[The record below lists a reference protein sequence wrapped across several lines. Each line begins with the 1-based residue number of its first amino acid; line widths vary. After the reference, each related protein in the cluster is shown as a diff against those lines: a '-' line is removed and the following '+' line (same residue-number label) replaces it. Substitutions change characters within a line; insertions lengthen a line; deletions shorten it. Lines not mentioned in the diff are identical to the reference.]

1 MASLFSK
8 PSSPPYCE
16 LLPTPFYMESTHM
29 QQEFLQQ
36 LQQLGGKIRASL
48 VTEDSQALKP
58 LLKKHKINDSEY
70 ETLLGIVGRRPTL
83 AELGVFS
90 AMWSE
95 HCSYKSSKVHLSKLP
110 TKGPAVVVG
119 PGENAGVVRLSGKLC
134 AAFKMESH
142 NHPSYIEPYQG
153 AATGVGGILR
163 DVFCMGSR
171 PVANLNSLR
180 FGSRTHPRTHYL
192 FAQVVKGI
200 GDYGNCVGIPT
211 VAGSVSFDKTYD
223 GNILV
228 NAMTVG
234 LIHEDRIFK
243 GFASGQHNLVVYVG
257 SATGRDGIHGASMAS
272 DSFSSQ
278 QSGERSTVQVGDPFA
293 EKLLL
298 EATLEVVERGLVVG
312 LQDMGAAGL
321 TSSSFEMAD
330 RAGNGLYLNLD
341 YVPTRAHNMSA
352 YELLLSESQERMLL
366 CVDPSKWAEL
376 QQCLARWELPFAIIG
391 LVTDTGRMQIVK
403 DNILEVDV
411 PVAPLA
417 DSAPRYERPYHLP
430 TRSYAED
437 SAFRQKLEAMPV
449 GEVLSAILAEDG
461 YKQRIYQQYDHHIG
475 TKTVLGPEDQ
485 GAGLLWIRS
494 EWTSETHLG
503 LAVAA
508 GCNERYCAQ
517 DPYLGAAHAVLH
529 CYRSIAATGAQALAV
544 TDCLNYG
551 NPEDPEV
558 MGQIVA
564 GIDGIA
570 LACQELNT
578 PVVSGN
584 VSLYN
589 QTDGVSIA
597 PTPMI
602 GMVGKHEDVR
612 RAVPARAKR
621 PGPLFLLKPR
631 QQQYYL
637 GGSLAAKVLDIK
649 GSSEAIPEPRWGA
662 EREASQLLQKLALA
676 GHLEA
681 ARDVGAGGLLVCLS
695 KMVMREDDLELGFSA
710 HVAETEATSQR
721 ILRYFG
727 ECSANY
733 VLQTKP
739 GVDLSAL
746 AGSLHDLELVP
757 IGSVHV
763 GSAMQIDG
771 QELAHV
777 RLQQSASVS
786 LSI

>member
-1 MASLFSK
+1 
-8 PSSPPYCE
+8 
-16 LLPTPFYMESTHM
+16 M
-29 QQEFLQQ
+29 QKDLLQQ
-36 LQQLGGKIRASL
+36 LAQLPQKTQAQLI
-48 VTEDSQALKP
+48 TEDGEAFKA
-58 LLKKHKINDSEY
+58 LLKKHKINDAEY
-70 ETLLGIVGRRPTL
+70 KTLRGIVGRAPTL

-95 HCSYKSSKVHLSKLP
+95 HCSYKSSKVHLRKLP
-110 TKGPAVVVG
+110 TEGPEVVVG

-163 DVFCMGSR
+163 DVFCMGAR

-180 FGSRTHPRTHYL
+180 FGQRSHPRTHYL
-192 FAQVVKGI
+192 FANVVKGV

-211 VAGSVSFDKTYD
+211 VAGSVAFDKTYD

-278 QSGERSTVQVGDPFA
+278 ASGERSTVQVGDPFA
-293 EKLLL
+293 EKLVM
-298 EATLEVVERGLVVG
+298 EATLEVLEKGLVIG

-330 RAGNGLYLNLD
+330 RAGNGLYMNLD
-341 YVPTRAHNMSA
+341 YVPTRAKNMSA
-352 YELLLSESQERMLL
+352 YELLLSESQERMLM
-366 CVDPSKWAEL
+366 CVDPEQWPAL
-376 QQCLARWELPFAIIG
+376 QDCLKRWELAYAVIG

-403 DNILEVDV
+403 DGILEVDV

-417 DSAPRYERPYHLP
+417 DSAPRYERPYILP
-430 TRSYAED
+430 KRTFAVDAALRKSLAGMKASDLLTR
-437 SAFRQKLEAMPV
+437 
-449 GEVLSAILAEDG
+449 ILQEDG
-461 YKQRIYQQYDHHIG
+461 NKERIYRQYDHHIG
-475 TKTVLGPEDQ
+475 TKTVLGPEAQ

-494 EWTSETHLG
+494 EWADPKETHLG

-508 GCNERYCAQ
+508 ACNERYCAQ
-517 DPYLGAAHAVLH
+517 DPEQGAAHAVLK
-529 CYRSIAATGAQALAV
+529 CYRAIAATGAEPLAV

-551 NPEDPEV
+551 NPEDPEI

-564 GIDGIA
+564 GIDGIGR
-570 LACQELNT
+570 ACLELGT
-578 PVVSGN
+578 AVVSGN

-602 GMVGKHEDVR
+602 GMVGKHADVR
-612 RAVPARAKR
+612 KGLPAILKKPSKLYVLR
-621 PGPLFLLKPR
+621 PKAWQPTFGGALLN
-631 QQQYYL
+631 
-637 GGSLAAKVLDIK
+637 KVLGIAATTESIPSVNWLQEKEAARLIK
-649 GSSEAIPEPRWGA
+649 DLMHKG
-662 EREASQLLQKLALA
+662 QLT
-676 GHLEA
+676 A
-681 ARDVGAGGLLVCLS
+681 ARDVGAGGILTTAAKMTLASEHLGLDVLLKS
-695 KMVMREDDLELGFSA
+695 SP
-710 HVAETEATSQR
+710 AEAVSTW
-721 ILRYFG
+721 FG
-727 ECSANY
+727 ESSGTYILASTES
-733 VLQTKP
+733 L
-739 GVDLSAL
+739 DLSAINQTL
-746 AGSLHDLELVP
+746 QSSELLILGEAIP
-757 IGSVHV
+757 GQDIKF
-763 GSAMQIDG
+763 DG
-771 QELAHV
+771 QTIG
-777 RLQQSASVS
+777 RQQLKQSSVAS
-786 LSI
+786 LDI

>member
-1 MASLFSK
+1 MQK
-8 PSSPPYCE
+8 E
-16 LLPTPFYMESTHM
+16 L
-29 QQEFLQQ
+29 LQQ
-36 LQQLGGKIRASL
+36 LAQLSNNPRAQQIAEEGEAF
-48 VTEDSQALKP
+48 KP

-70 ETLLGIVGRRPTL
+70 KTLREIVGRAPTL

-95 HCSYKSSKVHLSKLP
+95 HCSYKSSKVHLRKLP
-110 TKGPAVVVG
+110 TEGKNVVVG
-119 PGENAGVVRLSGKLC
+119 PGENAGVVRLSEKLC

-163 DVFCMGSR
+163 DVFCMGAR

-180 FGSRTHPRTHYL
+180 FGERSHPKTHYL
-192 FAQVVKGI
+192 FANVVKGI

-211 VAGSVSFDKTYD
+211 VAGSVSFDKTYN

-243 GFASGQHNLVVYVG
+243 GFATGQHNLVVYVG

-278 QSGERSTVQVGDPFA
+278 ASGERSTVQVGDPFA
-293 EKLLL
+293 EKLVL
-298 EATLEVVERGLVVG
+298 EATLEVLEKGLVVG

-330 RAGNGLYLNLD
+330 RAGNGLYMNLD
-341 YVPTRAHNMSA
+341 YVPTRAKNMSA

-366 CVDPSKWAEL
+366 CVEPAKWPAL
-376 QQCLARWELPFAIIG
+376 QECLKKWELAYAVIG
-391 LVTDTGRMQIVK
+391 VVTDTGRMQCVK
-403 DNILEVDV
+403 NGILEVDV

-417 DSAPRYERPYHLP
+417 DSAPRYERPYNLP
-430 TRSYAED
+430 QRSYSQD
-437 SAFRQKLEAMPV
+437 SSLRQKLAGVKATDLLVQM
-449 GEVLSAILAEDG
+449 IQEDG
-461 YKQRIYQQYDHHIG
+461 NKERIYRQYDHHIG
-475 TKTVLGPEDQ
+475 TKTILGPEEQ

-494 EWTSETHLG
+494 EWANPKETHLG

-508 GCNERYCAQ
+508 ACNERYCSQ
-517 DPYLGAAHAVLH
+517 DPMLGAAHAVLK
-529 CYRSIAATGAQALAV
+529 CYRSIAATGAEPLAV

-551 NPEDPEV
+551 NPEDPEI

-564 GIDGIA
+564 GIDGIG
-570 LACQELNT
+570 LACRELDT

-602 GMVGKHEDVR
+602 GMIGKHADVR
-612 RAVPARAKR
+612 KALPAVLEGAAT
-621 PGPLFLLKPR
+621 LYLLKPKASAPVF
-631 QQQYYL
+631 
-637 GGSLAAKVLDIK
+637 GGAMVLKVLGLDSTTESVPTVNWQQEK
-649 GSSEAIPEPRWGA
+649 EAAGLI
-662 EREASQLLQKLALA
+662 RELMNKDQLS
-676 GHLEA
+676 A
-681 ARDVGAGGLLVCLS
+681 ARDVGAGGVLTTLAKMTLASENLGLDVLL
-695 KMVMREDDLELGFSA
+695 KPTP
-710 HVAETEATSQR
+710 AEAMSTF
-721 ILRYFG
+721 FG
-727 ECSANY
+727 ESSGTYILASA
-733 VLQTKP
+733 
-739 GVDLSAL
+739 SAL
-746 AGSLHDLELVP
+746 DVAALNRTLQHSDIVELAKAAP
-757 IGSVHV
+757 GQDIKF
-763 GSAMQIDG
+763 DG
-771 QELAHV
+771 QIV
-777 RLQQSASVS
+777 GRQQLKTSSEAS
-786 LSI
+786 LDI

>member
-1 MASLFSK
+1 
-8 PSSPPYCE
+8 
-16 LLPTPFYMESTHM
+16 M
-29 QQEFLQQ
+29 QQQFLQQ
-36 LQQLGGKIRASL
+36 LEQLAGKKRAPL
-48 VTEDSQALKP
+48 VSEDGVHLQA

-70 ETLLGIVGRRPTL
+70 QTLLGIVGRRPTL

-95 HCSYKSSKVHLSKLP
+95 HCSYKSSKVHLRKLP
-110 TKGPAVVVG
+110 TSGPAVVVG

-180 FGSRTHPRTHYL
+180 FGAREHPKTHYL

-211 VAGSVSFDKTYD
+211 VAGSVSFDKTYN

-243 GFASGQHNLVVYVG
+243 GYASGNHNLVVYVG

-298 EATLEVVERGLVVG
+298 EATLEVVERRLVVG

-366 CVDPSKWAEL
+366 CVEPAKWPEL
-376 QQCLARWELPFAIIG
+376 QQCLSRWELPFAVIG
-391 LVTDTGRMQIVK
+391 IVTDTGRMQIAK

-417 DSAPRYERPYHLP
+417 DSAPRYERPYQLP
-430 TRSYAED
+430 TRSYGED
-437 SAFRQKLEAMPV
+437 PILRQKLGSLTPQ
-449 GEVLSAILAEDG
+449 EVLAALLAEDG
-461 YKQRIYQQYDHHIG
+461 FKERIYRQYDHHIG
-475 TKTVLGPEDQ
+475 TKTVLGPEEQ

-494 EWTSETHLG
+494 EWAQEPYLG
-503 LAVAA
+503 LAVTA

-570 LACQELNT
+570 LACEELGT

-589 QTDGVSIA
+589 QTDGISIA

-602 GMVGKHEDVR
+602 GMVGKHDDIR
-612 RAVPARAKR
+612 KAVPAVVSSE
-621 PGPLFLLKPR
+621 GPLYLIRPRRFLS
-631 QQQYYL
+631 YL
-637 GGSLAAKVLDIK
+637 GGSLVAKVLDMPP
-649 GSSEAIPEPRWGA
+649 SSEAIPEPRWAA
-662 EREASQLLQKLALA
+662 EKEAAQLLQRLAL
-676 GHLEA
+676 GQHLQA
-681 ARDVGAGGLLVCLS
+681 ARDVGAGGFLHTLS
-695 KMVMREDDLELGFSA
+695 KMVLRQQGPHLGFEVQLARGESS
-710 HVAETEATSQR
+710 TEQA
-721 ILRYFG
+721 LAYFG
-727 ECSANY
+727 ESSASY
-733 VLQTKP
+733 ILQGKA
-739 GVDLSAL
+739 GVDLRNL
-746 AGSLHDLELVP
+746 AGEGREIEVLS
-757 IGSVHV
+757 IGEIRA
-763 GSAMQIDG
+763 GTALQIDG
-771 QELAHV
+771 HELTQV
-777 RLQQSASVS
+777 RLQENAASS

>member
-1 MASLFSK
+1 MQESL
-8 PSSPPYCE
+8 
-16 LLPTPFYMESTHM
+16 
-29 QQEFLQQ
+29 LQQ
-36 LQQLGGKIRASL
+36 LSQLSAC
-48 VTEDSQALKP
+48 TQAPMINDDPAHLRP
-58 LLKKHKINDSEY
+58 LLKKHKINEAEY
-70 ETLLGIVGRRPTL
+70 RNVLQIVGRRPTL

-95 HCSYKSSKVHLSKLP
+95 HCSYKSSKVHLRKLP
-110 TKGPAVVVG
+110 TEGPQVVVG

-163 DVFCMGSR
+163 DVFCMGAR

-180 FGSRTHPRTHYL
+180 FGQRKHPRTHYL
-192 FAQVVKGI
+192 FANVVKGV

-243 GFASGQHNLVVYVG
+243 GFATGRHNLVVYVG

-298 EATLEVVERGLVVG
+298 EATLEVLERGLVVG

-341 YVPTRAHNMSA
+341 YVPTRAQNMSA
-352 YELLLSESQERMLL
+352 YELLLSESQERMLM
-366 CVDPSKWAEL
+366 CVEPAKWPEL
-376 QQCLARWELPFAIIG
+376 QKCLAKWELPFAVIG

-403 DNILEVDV
+403 DQILEVDV

-417 DSAPRYERPYHLP
+417 ESAPRYDRPYQLP
-430 TRSYAED
+430 DRNYIEDVLLRQRLAETPV
-437 SAFRQKLEAMPV
+437 QKM
-449 GEVLSAILAEDG
+449 LSWILADDG
-461 YKQRIYQQYDHHIG
+461 DKERIYRQYDHHIG
-475 TKTVLGPEDQ
+475 NKTVRSSVEQ
-485 GAGLLWIRS
+485 GAGLQWIRS
-494 EWTSETHLG
+494 EWSLPGDEYLG
-503 LAVAA
+503 LAMATA
-508 GCNERYCAQ
+508 CNERYCAQ
-517 DPYLGAAHAVLH
+517 DPRLGAAQAVLK
-529 CYRSIAATGAQALAV
+529 CYRSIAALGAEPLAI

-551 NPEDPEV
+551 NPEDPKV

-564 GIDGIA
+564 GIEGIG
-570 LACQELNT
+570 LACKSLGT

-589 QTDGVSIA
+589 ETDGSSIA

-602 GMVGKHEDVR
+602 GMVGKHKDVR
-612 RAVPARAKR
+612 KATTAILSDAGDIYLIR
-621 PGPLFLLKPR
+621 PKALDLV
-631 QQQYYL
+631 L
-637 GGSLAAKVLDIK
+637 GGSLVAKVL
-649 GSSEAIPEPRWGA
+649 GVEVNSESIPPIDWAA
-662 EREASQLLQKLALA
+662 EKEAAQLISTLVEKNSLL
-676 GHLEA
+676 A
-681 ARDVGAGGLLVCLS
+681 ARDVGAGGVLPCLV
-695 KMVMREDDLELGFSA
+695 KMALAGGRGFK
-710 HVAETEATSQR
+710 
-721 ILRYFG
+721 LRLAADSNPKRSSLQYFG
-727 ECSANY
+727 EAGATY
-733 VLQTKP
+733 VLVAPQGK
-739 GVDLSAL
+739 SISNAA
-746 AGSLHDLELVP
+746 AGFANIELLKL
-757 IGSVHV
+757 GSVEEDGKLLV
-763 GSAMQIDG
+763 DNIEIDAN
-771 QELAHV
+771 EL
-777 RLQQSASVS
+777 RTCSTQS
-786 LSI
+786 LSL

>member
-1 MASLFSK
+1 MQK
-8 PSSPPYCE
+8 E
-16 LLPTPFYMESTHM
+16 LL
-29 QQEFLQQ
+29 QQYQELKKLKRAEFL
-36 LQQLGGKIRASL
+36 A
-48 VTEDSQALKP
+48 EDADSFTG
-58 LLKKHKINDSEY
+58 LLKKHKINNEEY
-70 ETLLGIVGRRPTL
+70 KTLRGIVERAPTL

-95 HCSYKSSKVHLSKLP
+95 HCSYKSSKVHLRKLP
-110 TKGPAVVVG
+110 TTGPQVVVG

-163 DVFCMGSR
+163 DVFCMGAR

-180 FGSRTHPRTHYL
+180 FGRRQHPRTHYL
-192 FAQVVKGI
+192 FANVVKGV

-243 GFASGQHNLVVYVG
+243 GYASGVHNLVVYVG

-272 DSFSSQ
+272 DSFSTQ

-298 EATLEVVERGLVVG
+298 EATLEVLERKLVVG

-341 YVPTRAHNMSA
+341 YVPTRAARMSA
-352 YELLLSESQERMLL
+352 YELLLSESQERMLM
-366 CVDPSKWAEL
+366 CVEPEKWPEL
-376 QQCLARWELPFAIIG
+376 QACLARWDLPFAVIG
-391 LVTDTGRMQIVK
+391 LVTDSGRMQIVK
-403 DNILEVDV
+403 DRVLEVDV

-417 DSAPRYERPYHLP
+417 ESAPRYERPYKLP
-430 TRSYAED
+430 EPQPRLDKELRARLS
-437 SAFRQKLEAMPV
+437 AMPV
-449 GEVLSAILAEDG
+449 GEILAALILEDG
-461 YKQRIYQQYDHHIG
+461 NKDRIYRQYDHHIG
-475 TKTVLGPEDQ
+475 TKTVLGPEEQ
-485 GAGLLWIRS
+485 GAGVLWIRS
-494 EWTSETHLG
+494 EWSDAAESEYLG
-503 LAVAA
+503 LAVAT

-517 DPYLGAAHAVLH
+517 DPKLGAAHAVLH
-529 CYRSIAATGAQALAV
+529 CFRSIAATGATALAV
-544 TDCLNYG
+544 TDCLNFG

-558 MGQIVA
+558 MGQFVA

-570 LACQELNT
+570 QACRELQT

-589 QTDGVSIA
+589 QTDRVSIA

-602 GMVGKHEDVR
+602 GMIGKHDDVR
-612 RAVPARAKR
+612 LAVPAIVKQPGTLYLLR
-621 PGPLFLLKPR
+621 PRRLEDGMR
-631 QQQYYL
+631 YTL
-637 GGSLAAKVLDIK
+637 GASLVAKVLIDER
-649 GSSEAIPEPRWGA
+649 GSEGIPSIDWEV
-662 EREASQLLQKLALA
+662 EREAAKYLNSLASSGRLQ
-676 GHLEA
+676 A
-681 ARDVGAGGLLVCLS
+681 ARDVGAGGILTCLV
-695 KMVMREDDLELGFSA
+695 KMVLNNENLGLSA
-710 HVAETEATSQR
+710 HLAEGLNAEEAHL
-721 ILRYFG
+721 IYFG
-727 ECSANY
+727 ETSATY
-733 VLQTKP
+733 IVQCKP
-739 GVDLSAL
+739 GTEWTAEELS
-746 AGSLHDLELVP
+746 HPTLELVP
-757 IGSVHV
+757 IGSISSGPALQV
-763 GSAMQIDG
+763 DG
-771 QELAHV
+771 HELSHL
-777 RLQQSASVS
+777 RLQQSAAAS

>member
-1 MASLFSK
+1 
-8 PSSPPYCE
+8 
-16 LLPTPFYMESTHM
+16 M
-29 QQEFLQQ
+29 QKEFLQQ
-36 LQQLGGKIRASL
+36 FQNIAGHKRAALISDQDQQ
-48 VTEDSQALKP
+48 LKP
-58 LLKKHKINDSEY
+58 LLKTHKINESEY
-70 ETLLGIVGRRPTL
+70 QTLLGIVGRRPTL

-95 HCSYKSSKVHLSKLP
+95 HCSYKSSKIHLRKLP
-110 TKGPAVVVG
+110 TTGPEVVVG

-163 DVFCMGSR
+163 DVFCMGAR

-180 FGSRTHPRTHYL
+180 FGERAHPRSHYL
-192 FAQVVKGI
+192 FAQVVKGV

-211 VAGSVSFDKTYD
+211 VAGSVSFDKTYN

-243 GFASGQHNLVVYVG
+243 GYASGQHNLVVYVG

-298 EATLEVVERGLVVG
+298 EATLEVVERKLVVG

-341 YVPTRAHNMSA
+341 YVPTRAQNMTA

-366 CVDPSKWAEL
+366 CVEPEKWLEL
-376 QQCLARWELPFAIIG
+376 QQCLARWELPFAVIG
-391 LVTDTGRMQIVK
+391 LVTDSGRMQIVK
-403 DNILEVDV
+403 DQILEVDV

-417 DSAPRYERPYHLP
+417 ESAPRYERPYQLP
-430 TRSYAED
+430 TRSYAVDAELRD
-437 SAFRQKLEAMPV
+437 RLRSRTPSDL
-449 GEVLSAILAEDG
+449 LLAILADDG
-461 YKQRIYQQYDHHIG
+461 DKQRIYRQYDHHIG
-475 TKTVLGPEDQ
+475 TKTVLGPEEQ

-494 EWTSETHLG
+494 DWSDGDTPYLG
-503 LAVAA
+503 LAVATA
-508 GCNERYCAQ
+508 CNERYCAQ
-517 DPYLGAAHAVLH
+517 DPYLGAAQAVLR
-529 CYRSIAATGAQALAV
+529 CYRAIVATGAVALAV

-551 NPEDPEV
+551 NPEDPDV

-570 LACQELNT
+570 LACQELKT

-602 GMVGKHEDVR
+602 GMVGKHKDVR
-612 RAVPARAKR
+612 KAAAAICRD
-621 PGPLFLLKPR
+621 PGALFLLRPK
-631 QQQYYL
+631 QLQHYL
-637 GGSLAAKVLDIK
+637 GGSMAAKILDLQQQR
-649 GSSEAIPEPRWGA
+649 EPIPEPHWKA
-662 EREASQLLQKLALA
+662 EREAALILQRLTEA
-676 GHLEA
+676 GHLLA
-681 ARDVGAGGLLVCLS
+681 ARDVGAGGVLTTLS
-695 KMVMREDDLELGFSA
+695 KMVLHQNAPSLGFA
-710 HVAETEATSQR
+710 ANIAAGVPEAER
-721 ILRYFG
+721 MLHYFG
-727 ECSANY
+727 ESGATY
-733 VLQTKP
+733 ILQVKP
-739 GVDLSAL
+739 GVDLKVFV
-746 AGSLHDLELVP
+746 GPLHELELVP
-757 IGSVHV
+757 IGSVHA
-763 GSAMQIDG
+763 GPSMQIDG
-771 QELAHV
+771 QELKHV
-777 RLQQSASVS
+777 PLQQSAAAS

>member
-1 MASLFSK
+1 MQ
-8 PSSPPYCE
+8 
-16 LLPTPFYMESTHM
+16 TP
-29 QQEFLQQ
+29 FLQQ
-36 LQQLGGKIRASL
+36 LQQLSQTTRAPL
-48 VTEDSQALKP
+48 VTTDEAQLKP
-58 LLKKHKINDSEY
+58 LLKKHKINDQEY
-70 ETLLGIVGRRPTL
+70 KTLLQIVGRQPTL

-95 HCSYKSSKVHLSKLP
+95 HCSYKSSKIHLKKLP
-110 TKGPAVVVG
+110 TEGSEVVVG

-163 DVFCMGSR
+163 DVFCMGAR

-180 FGSRTHPRTHYL
+180 FGHREHPRTHYL
-192 FAQVVKGI
+192 LANVVKGI

-278 QSGERSTVQVGDPFA
+278 ASGERSTVQVGDPFA

-298 EATLEVVERGLVVG
+298 EATLEVLDRGLVVG

-341 YVPTRAHNMSA
+341 YVPTRAKNMSA
-352 YELLLSESQERMLL
+352 YELLLSESQERMLM
-366 CVDPSKWAEL
+366 CVEPSRWDEL
-376 QQCLARWELPFAIIG
+376 QNCLRRWELPFAVIG
-391 LVTDTGRMQIVK
+391 IVTDTGRMQIVK
-403 DNILEVDV
+403 NNVLEVDV
-411 PVAPLA
+411 LVAPLA
-417 DSAPRYERPYHLP
+417 DSAPRYERPYVRP
-430 TRSYAED
+430 EPRFESD
-437 SAFRQKLEAMPV
+437 KSFRDLVRTLAP
-449 GEVLSAILAEDG
+449 GELLKRILSEDG
-461 YKQRIYQQYDHHIG
+461 DKQAIYRQYDHHIG
-475 TKTVLGPEDQ
+475 TKTVLGPEQQ

-494 EWTSETHLG
+494 EWAEAGDPYLG
-503 LAVAA
+503 LAVATA
-508 GCNERYCAQ
+508 CNERYCAQ
-517 DPYLGAAHAVLH
+517 DPLLGAAHAVLK
-529 CYRSIAATGAQALAV
+529 CYRSIAATGAQPLAV

-551 NPEDPEV
+551 NPEDPKV

-564 GIDGIA
+564 GIDGIGM
-570 LACQELNT
+570 ACRELGT

-589 QTDGVSIA
+589 ETDGVSIA

-602 GMVGKHEDVR
+602 GMIGRHPDVR
-612 RAVPARAKR
+612 KGLPAVTERGGDLYVLR
-621 PGPLFLLKPR
+621 PKAVAYSF
-631 QQQYYL
+631 
-637 GGSLAAKVLDIK
+637 GGSLLAKVLDK
-649 GSSEAIPEPRWGA
+649 GTTEAPPRIEWAA
-662 EREASQLLQKLALA
+662 EREAAKILARWSQDQAVL
-676 GHLEA
+676 A
-681 ARDVGAGGLLVCLS
+681 ARDVGAGGVLTTIGKMLLATEHLGAQ
-695 KMVMREDDLELGFSA
+695 LELKGDPT
-710 HVAETEATSQR
+710 V
-721 ILRYFG
+721 YFG
-727 ECSANY
+727 ESSATY
-733 VLQTKP
+733 LVLAAQGQT
-739 GVDLSAL
+739 LSVV
-746 AGSLHDLELVP
+746 SDSLELVK
-757 IGSVHV
+757 V
-763 GSAMQIDG
+763 GHMLPSQKLTIDG
-771 QELAHV
+771 QSLDLHAF
-777 RLQQSASVS
+777 RQASKAS
-786 LSI
+786 LLV

>member
-1 MASLFSK
+1 MQK
-8 PSSPPYCE
+8 E
-16 LLPTPFYMESTHM
+16 LL
-29 QQEFLQQ
+29 QQYHELKKLKRAEFL
-36 LQQLGGKIRASL
+36 
-48 VTEDSQALKP
+48 TEDANGFKA
-58 LLKKHKINDSEY
+58 LLKKHKINDEEY
-70 ETLLGIVGRRPTL
+70 KTLRHIVERAPTL

-95 HCSYKSSKVHLSKLP
+95 HCSYKSSKVHLKKLP
-110 TKGPAVVVG
+110 TTGSQVVVG

-163 DVFCMGSR
+163 DVFCMGAR

-180 FGSRTHPRTHYL
+180 FGQRQHPKTHYL
-192 FAQVVKGI
+192 FANVVKGI

-243 GFASGQHNLVVYVG
+243 GYASGIHNLVVYVG

-272 DSFSSQ
+272 DSFSTQ

-298 EATLEVVERGLVVG
+298 EATLEVLERKLVVG

-341 YVPTRAHNMSA
+341 YVPMRAARMSA
-352 YELLLSESQERMLL
+352 YELLLSESQERMLM
-366 CVDPSKWAEL
+366 CVEPEKWPEL
-376 QQCLARWELPFAIIG
+376 QACLARWDLPFAVIG
-391 LVTDTGRMQIVK
+391 LVTDSGRMQIVK
-403 DNILEVDV
+403 DRVLEVDV

-417 DSAPRYERPYHLP
+417 ESAPRYERPYHLP
-430 TRSYAED
+430 KFQARKDQGLRERLAAT
-437 SAFRQKLEAMPV
+437 PPI
-449 GEVLSAILAEDG
+449 EVLAAIFAEDG
-461 YKQRIYQQYDHHIG
+461 DKERIYRQYDHHIG
-475 TKTVLGPEDQ
+475 TKTVLGPEQQ

-494 EWTSETHLG
+494 EWADEAEAAFLG
-503 LAVAA
+503 LAVATA
-508 GCNERYCAQ
+508 CNERYCAQ
-517 DPYLGAAHAVLH
+517 DPEMGAAHAVLH
-529 CYRSIAATGAQALAV
+529 CYRSIAACGAKPLAI
-544 TDCLNYG
+544 TDCLNFG

-558 MGQIVA
+558 MGQFVASIA
-564 GIDGIA
+564 GIGQ
-570 LACQELNT
+570 ACSELDT

-589 QTDGVSIA
+589 QTDKVSIA

-602 GMVGKHEDVR
+602 GMIGKHADVR
-612 RAVPARAKR
+612 RALPAVVSQV
-621 PGPLFLLKPR
+621 GPLYLLRPR
-631 QQQYYL
+631 HRSIDEAHTLGASMVSKVIL
-637 GGSLAAKVLDIK
+637 GGP
-649 GSSEAIPEPRWGA
+649 SSEGLPKIDWSA
-662 EREASQLLQKLALA
+662 EREAAAFISQLSASGRLL
-676 GHLEA
+676 A
-681 ARDVGAGGLLVCLS
+681 ARDVGAGGILTCLT
-695 KMVMREDDLELGFSA
+695 KMVLNSENLGLSA
-710 HVAETEATSQR
+710 HLAEGMSPEEAQ
-721 ILRYFG
+721 LAYFG
-727 ECSANY
+727 ETSATY
-733 VLQTKP
+733 LVQAKP
-739 GVDLSAL
+739 GTEWAPELLSH
-746 AGSLHDLELVP
+746 GSLELLP
-757 IGSVHV
+757 IGSVHSGPALQV
-763 GSAMQIDG
+763 DG
-771 QELAHV
+771 HELSHL
-777 RLQQSASVS
+777 RLRQSSEAS

>member
-1 MASLFSK
+1 MQKDLLRQIEQLPNKSRSSLIV
-8 PSSPPYCE
+8 E
-16 LLPTPFYMESTHM
+16 EGES
-29 QQEFLQQ
+29 F
-36 LQQLGGKIRASL
+36 KA
-48 VTEDSQALKP
+48 

-70 ETLLGIVGRRPTL
+70 QTLRSIVGRAPTL
-83 AELGVFS
+83 SELGVFS

-95 HCSYKSSKVHLSKLP
+95 HCSYKSSKVHLRKLP
-110 TKGPAVVVG
+110 TEGPEVVVG
-119 PGENAGVVRLSGKLC
+119 PGENAGVVRLSGQLC

-163 DVFCMGSR
+163 DVFCMGAR

-180 FGSRTHPRTHYL
+180 FGQRTHPRTHYL
-192 FAQVVKGI
+192 FANVVKGI

-243 GFASGQHNLVVYVG
+243 GFATGQHNLVVYVG

-278 QSGERSTVQVGDPFA
+278 ASGERSTVQVGDPFA
-293 EKLLL
+293 EKLVM
-298 EATLEVVERGLVVG
+298 EATLEVLEKGLVIG

-341 YVPTRAHNMSA
+341 YVPTRAKNMTA
-352 YELLLSESQERMLL
+352 YELLLSESQERMLM
-366 CVDPSKWAEL
+366 CVEPAQWPAL
-376 QQCLARWELPFAIIG
+376 QECLKRWELPFAVIG
-391 LVTDTGRMQIVK
+391 LVTDSGRMHIVK
-403 DNILEVDV
+403 DGILEVDV

-417 DSAPRYERPYHLP
+417 DSAPRYERPFVKP
-430 TRSYAED
+430 KRSYSLDAD
-437 SAFRQKLEAMPV
+437 LRKQLASLNATDL
-449 GEVLSAILAEDG
+449 LSKILREDG
-461 YKQRIYQQYDHHIG
+461 QKERIYRQYDHHIG

-494 EWTSETHLG
+494 EWADPKETHLG

-508 GCNERYCAQ
+508 ACNERYTAQ
-517 DPYLGAAHAVLH
+517 DPEMGAAHAVLK
-529 CYRSIAATGAQALAV
+529 CYRAIAATGAEPLAV

-551 NPEDPEV
+551 NPEDPTI

-564 GIDGIA
+564 GIDGIG
-570 LACQELNT
+570 LACRELAT

-602 GMVGKHEDVR
+602 GMVGKHQDVR
-612 RAVPARAKR
+612 QSLPAVLKGPAHLYLLR
-621 PGPLFLLKPR
+621 PKTWQPTFGGALLN
-631 QQQYYL
+631 
-637 GGSLAAKVLDIK
+637 KVLGIAATT
-649 GSSEAIPEPRWGA
+649 EAIPAVDWAQEK
-662 EREASQLLQKLALA
+662 EAAQAIKGLMGKGLLT
-676 GHLEA
+676 A
-681 ARDVGAGGLLVCLS
+681 ARDVGAGGILTAAAKMTLASENLGLDVLLKSSPAESATVWFGESSGTYILAS
-695 KMVMREDDLELGFSA
+695 SNALDLVTINKTLQRSELLAFA
-710 HVAETEATSQR
+710 EATKGQNISFDGHLVGRKQ
-721 ILRYFG
+721 
-727 ECSANY
+727 
-733 VLQTKP
+733 
-739 GVDLSAL
+739 LSESSVA
-746 AGSLHDLELVP
+746 SLD
-757 IGSVHV
+757 I
-763 GSAMQIDG
+763 
-771 QELAHV
+771 
-777 RLQQSASVS
+777 
-786 LSI
+786 

>member
-1 MASLFSK
+1 MQK
-8 PSSPPYCE
+8 E
-16 LLPTPFYMESTHM
+16 L
-29 QQEFLQQ
+29 LQQ
-36 LQQLGGKIRASL
+36 LAQLSKNPRANL
-48 VTEDSQALKP
+48 IAEEGEAFKP

-70 ETLLGIVGRRPTL
+70 KTLRGIVGRAPTL

-95 HCSYKSSKVHLSKLP
+95 HCSYKSSKVHLRKLP
-110 TKGPAVVVG
+110 IEGKNVVVG
-119 PGENAGVVRLSGKLC
+119 PGENAGVVRLSEKLC

-163 DVFCMGSR
+163 DVFCMGAR

-180 FGSRTHPRTHYL
+180 FGERKHPKTHYL
-192 FAQVVKGI
+192 FANVVKGI

-211 VAGSVSFDKTYD
+211 VAGSVSFDKTYN

-278 QSGERSTVQVGDPFA
+278 ASGERSTVQVGDPFA
-293 EKLLL
+293 EKLVL
-298 EATLEVVERGLVVG
+298 EATLEVLEKGLVVG

-330 RAGNGLYLNLD
+330 RAGNGLYMNLD
-341 YVPTRAHNMSA
+341 YVPTRAKNMTA
-352 YELLLSESQERMLL
+352 YELLLSESQERMLM
-366 CVDPSKWAEL
+366 CVEPSQWPAL
-376 QQCLARWELPFAIIG
+376 QECLKKWELAFAVIG
-391 LVTDTGRMQIVK
+391 VVTDTGRMQIVK
-403 DNILEVDV
+403 NNILEVDV

-417 DSAPRYERPYHLP
+417 DSAPRYERPFNVP
-430 TRSYAED
+430 KRSYSTD
-437 SAFRQKLEAMPV
+437 SQLRQKLAGMKAA
-449 GEVLSAILAEDG
+449 EVLTKMIEEDG
-461 YKQRIYQQYDHHIG
+461 DKERIYRQYDHHIG
-475 TKTVLGPEDQ
+475 TKTILGPEEQ

-494 EWTSETHLG
+494 EWADPKETHLG

-508 GCNERYCAQ
+508 ACNERYCAQ
-517 DPYLGAAHAVLH
+517 DPELGAAHAVLK
-529 CYRSIAATGAQALAV
+529 CYRSIAATGAEPLAV

-551 NPEDPEV
+551 NPEDPEI

-564 GIDGIA
+564 GIDGIG
-570 LACQELNT
+570 LACRELDT

-602 GMVGKHEDVR
+602 GMVGNHADVR
-612 RAVPARAKR
+612 KGLPAVLRDTAT
-621 PGPLFLLKPR
+621 LYLLKPKAMAPVF
-631 QQQYYL
+631 
-637 GGSLAAKVLDIK
+637 GGALITKVLGLESTTESIPAVNWQQEK
-649 GSSEAIPEPRWGA
+649 EAAALIRG
-662 EREASQLLQKLALA
+662 LMNKNKLS
-676 GHLEA
+676 A
-681 ARDVGAGGLLVCLS
+681 ARDVGAGGVLTTLAKMTLASEKLGLDVLLKTS
-695 KMVMREDDLELGFSA
+695 P
-710 HVAETEATSQR
+710 AESMATW
-721 ILRYFG
+721 FG
-727 ECSANY
+727 ETSGTYILASTSTLDVTALNRT
-733 VLQTKP
+733 LQH
-739 GVDLSAL
+739 S
-746 AGSLHDLELVP
+746 ELV
-757 IGSVHV
+757 
-763 GSAMQIDG
+763 
-771 QELAHV
+771 ELAKAAPGQNIKFDGHV
-777 RLQQSASVS
+777 IERQQLKVSSEAS
-786 LSI
+786 LDI